1 MVSMKDIAKACDVSV
16 ATVSKALSGQQDIG
30 EETRKRIARKA
41 EELGY
46 MANASARALKTNR
59 TYNIGVLFVDPM
71 HGGLAHEFFS
81 GVLDG
86 IREEAEKN
94 GYDITFI
101 NSSVGKRPS
110 TYLQHCLYR
119 GVDGVVIATADFAD
133 PMVLELVNSDLPV
146 VPIDHMFNDHASVI
160 SDNLRGMDALV
171 RYVVSMGHR
180 DLALIHGEKTTVT
193 TSRLTGFYRACEEL
207 GIRVREDMVRES
219 KFHDPEGCARI
230 TKEILS
236 LPERPTCIFFP
247 DDYSCIGG
255 YNAIREAGLRVPE
268 DISAVGYDGIPLSR
282 ILSPVLTTW
291 RQDSGGLGRT
301 AAARLIEQIEHPKTA
316 ILDREIISGK
326 LQEGASV
333 LRIRQE
339 TAKG

>member
-101 NSSVGKRPS
+101 NSSVGRRPS

-333 LRIRQE
+333 LRIPRK
-339 TAKG
+339 TKG

>member
-16 ATVSKALSGQQDIG
+16 ATVSKALSVQQDIG

-333 LRIRQE
+333 LRIPRK
-339 TAKG
+339 TKG

>member
-301 AAARLIEQIEHPKTA
+301 AAARLIEQI
-316 ILDREIISGK
+316 
-326 LQEGASV
+326 
-333 LRIRQE
+333 
-339 TAKG
+339 

>member
-146 VPIDHMFNDHASVI
+146 VPIDHMFTDHASVI

-301 AAARLIEQIEHPKTA
+301 AAARLIEQIEQPKTA

-333 LRIRQE
+333 LRIPRK
-339 TAKG
+339 TKG

>member
-101 NSSVGKRPS
+101 NSNVGRRPS

-333 LRIRQE
+333 LRIPRK
-339 TAKG
+339 TKG

>member
-101 NSSVGKRPS
+101 NSNVGRRPS

-333 LRIRQE
+333 LRIPGK
-339 TAKG
+339 TKG

>member
-268 DISAVGYDGIPLSR
+268 DVSAAGYDGIPLSR

-333 LRIRQE
+333 LRIPRK
-339 TAKG
+339 TKG

>member
-101 NSSVGKRPS
+101 NSSVGRRPS

-291 RQDSGGLGRT
+291 RQDSGGLGKT

-333 LRIRQE
+333 LRIPRK
-339 TAKG
+339 TKG

>member
-291 RQDSGGLGRT
+291 RQDSGGLGKT

-333 LRIRQE
+333 LRIPRK
-339 TAKG
+339 TKG